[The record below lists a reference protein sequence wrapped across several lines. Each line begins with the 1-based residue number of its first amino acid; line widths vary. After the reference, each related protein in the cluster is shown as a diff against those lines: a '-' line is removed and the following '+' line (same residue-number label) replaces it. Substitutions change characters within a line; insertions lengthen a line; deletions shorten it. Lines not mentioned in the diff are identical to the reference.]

1 MSSKSRSVTGF
12 AASPFWLA
20 ATFVTMGALYEY
32 ARSGLYLIGF
42 LAVVIVIHEGGH
54 FMFAK
59 RAGMKPAEFFWG
71 FGPEIVGVDYNGCR
85 FGFKAIFLGGYVRI
99 NGMTPTSELPEG
111 VAEEDTYRNA
121 SHGGRL
127 MTILA
132 GPFVNIASALIAFA
146 VAGLLAGASL
156 LQATAYAFEVLWIVV
171 AVTADA
177 LTTFITSMW
186 DYTSSSVTGA
196 EPPARFTSPIS
207 QAELSADAVNGG
219 LGQSLVWFGILS
231 AAVGLFNLLPLPPL
245 DGAHAMVAAS
255 EKLAQM
261 FKRDESIRV
270 DARKLEP
277 LAYVTIALILVLSL
291 GAFVMDL
298 RDLGA
303 FENLSFQIGD
313 QSKAVT
319 LLQLGALELGLLYAY
334 LCARRAR
341 TQDRPFSLRP
351 S

>member
-1 MSSKSRSVTGF
+1 MSSKSRSFTGF
-12 AASPFWLA
+12 AVSPFWFA
-20 ATFVTMGALYEY
+20 ATFVTMGLLYEY

-42 LAVVIVIHEGGH
+42 LAVVIVMHEGGH
-54 FMFAK
+54 FLFAK
-59 RAGMKPAEFFWG
+59 RAGMKPAEFYWG
-71 FGPEIVGVDYNGCR
+71 FGPEIVGVNYNGCR
-85 FGFKAIFLGGYVRI
+85 FGLKAIYLGGYVRI
-99 NGMTPTSELPEG
+99 DGMTPTSVLPEG
-111 VAEEDTYRNA
+111 VSEETTYRNA

-132 GPFVNIASALIAFA
+132 GPLVNIVSALVAFG
-146 VAGLLAGASL
+146 VAGLLAGATIS
-156 LQATAYAFEVLWIVV
+156 QAIGYSFEVLWIVV
-171 AVTADA
+171 TVTADA
-177 LTTFITSMW
+177 LATFMTSIW

-219 LGQSLVWFGILS
+219 LGQTLLWFGILS
-231 AAVGLFNLLPLPPL
+231 SAVGLFNLLPLPPL
-245 DGAHAMVAAS
+245 DGAHAMVTVS
-255 EKLAQM
+255 EKLAQVLR
-261 FKRDESIRV
+261 RDKSIRV

-277 LAYVTIALILVLSL
+277 LAYVTIGLILVLSL

-298 RDLGA
+298 RELGA
-303 FENLSFQIGD
+303 FDNLSFTLFG